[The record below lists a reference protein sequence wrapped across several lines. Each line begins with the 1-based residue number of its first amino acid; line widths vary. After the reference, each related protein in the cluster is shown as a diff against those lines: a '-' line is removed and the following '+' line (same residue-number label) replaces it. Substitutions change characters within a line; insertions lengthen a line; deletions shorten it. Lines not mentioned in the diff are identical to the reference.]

1 VLDRSATLLEQTSI
15 VRRLVTDLVREVDL
29 RDDAAQDTMTAALQ
43 SPPREASSF
52 RAWAETV
59 LRRWSSRAKLTAQ
72 RRQRRELA
80 ANTESHAFADPAAL
94 AAQRELLKRVVDA
107 VYELEEPYRQTLL
120 LRYFEDLAPK
130 EIGRRTHTSPET
142 VKTRLKRGL
151 ERVRARLDSDHRS
164 RAAWLLPL
172 SRFAIPIAKQTLFMR
187 VAAGILI
194 ATIGALTIVAL
205 DEPKTGTIDAVTRSP
220 SVVGPALADEVSQ
233 SSIDR
238 DVVATA
244 PNSPPPIAG
253 RVVDESG
260 SPIPLAVVR
269 LFDGSERIDGR
280 RPPLPSIET
289 TTDPEGRFSMP
300 ARAGATFVIA
310 LRALGF
316 ASRTL
321 PIAGS
326 GDAGD
331 LVLRKGFT
339 IHGVVRDL
347 QRNPIAGATVKYHV
361 AHFVVEDELVT
372 QSDANGEY
380 RIEGASDP
388 SLDDPAGVH
397 AIMLWAEHRDFA
409 PVFLPFS
416 GLFGFDTAGN
426 LPIDLWLPR
435 GATIEGRVL
444 DAETGEGIGGAE
456 VALLGSGSHN
466 LVVDDRFVELSFW
479 RVPLGTATSNASGHY
494 SLSRVPSF
502 AVHRIGHHHV
512 AEGERVLGY
521 LSLRCDSAL
530 SVAPYEEVLVP
541 DESSIVRRDLLAL
554 RRGFVR
560 GRIVDESRRPIPKF
574 DVYAAVDAVPEEGVA
589 AALPRISAMGTSD
602 REGYFEIALPLR
614 RLVASEGV
622 LYRSAR
628 GKTSIERT
636 IDDLRAGGT
645 IDVGELVVT
654 DLDLGPPLLEVVVV
668 DEREHP
674 IANARLEMFEAS
686 RGTETEGP
694 ELCSARTDA
703 TGRAV
708 IFRSPHFPSEF
719 EQARLRV
726 DALGFESAYSPLF
739 RRDPKAS
746 EPRAQRFV
754 MKRSPPREIAVRKPE
769 VESGA
774 RVRIRLTDAETAQ
787 PILHPRSLRLTNE
800 RGDERWFHPF
810 EPGVY
815 EFTGVP
821 AGSWRLYARVDG
833 YAAHDAITIVAP
845 TEGEVAY
852 TLALR
857 RGLTIRGVVR
867 ATDGSSLA
875 GCTLVLA
882 PIASGRHAQTKLEAD
897 ASFEFTSFRPG
908 ERYRAELFG
917 NAGRCFVAPAHS
929 ELTVANHDALDV
941 TLEVVPA
948 GYAFVTSLNPRLG
961 MPRGS
966 GGNEEGANDVAQS
979 SFVVVADSNGRE
991 VLKRRCVRSTGLP
1004 VFLPF
1009 GEYSFRLEVPGEAPL
1024 EQRVELS
1031 TAERTDVIFPER

>member
-1 VLDRSATLLEQTSI
+1 MLDRSATLLEQSAI

-52 RAWAETV
+52 RAWADTV
-59 LRRWSSRAKLTAQ
+59 LRRWSSRARLNAL
-72 RRQRRELA
+72 RRKRRELA
-80 ANTESHAFADPAAL
+80 AQTETRDFADPAAL

-130 EIGRRTHTSPET
+130 EIGRRTHTPLET

-151 ERVRARLDSDHRS
+151 DRVRARLDSEHRS
-164 RAAWLLPL
+164 RAAWLVPL
-172 SRFAIPIAKQTLFMR
+172 TRFAIPLAKQTLVVR
-187 VAAGILI
+187 IAAGILI
-194 ATIGALTIVAL
+194 ATIGALTIVTL
-205 DEPKTGTIDAVTRSP
+205 DEPKTGTIDAVTRTP
-220 SVVGPALADEVSQ
+220 PAVGPSIADEVPP
-233 SSIDR
+233 SSVDR

-269 LFDGSERIDGR
+269 LFDGSERIDGQ
-280 RPPLPSIET
+280 RPPPPSIET
-289 TTDPEGRFSMP
+289 TTDLEGRFSTP
-300 ARAGATFVIA
+300 ARTGATFVIA
-310 LRALGF
+310 LRAEGF

-331 LVLRKGFT
+331 LVLTRGFT
-339 IHGVVRDL
+339 IHGIVRDL
-347 QRNPIAGATVKYHV
+347 QRHPIAGATVKYHV
-361 AHFVVEDELVT
+361 AHYVVEEALVA
-372 QSDANGEY
+372 QSDTNGEY

-388 SLDDPAGVH
+388 YLDDPAGQQ
-397 AIMLWAEHRDFA
+397 AILLWAEHPDFA
-409 PVFLPFS
+409 PVFQPFT
-416 GLFGFDTAGN
+416 GLFGFDAAGN
-426 LPIDLWLPR
+426 LPIDIWLPR

-456 VALLGSGSHN
+456 VTLCGSGSHN
-466 LVVDDRFVELSFW
+466 LFVDDRFVELSFW
-479 RVPLGTATSNASGHY
+479 RVPLGTATSDASGRY
-494 SLSRVPSF
+494 VLSRVPSF
-502 AVHRIGHHHV
+502 AVHRIGHHSA

-521 LSLRCDSAL
+521 LSFRCDSAL
-530 SVAPYEEVLVP
+530 PLGGDQEILVP
-541 DESSIVRRDLLAL
+541 DESSTVQYDLLAL
-554 RRGFVR
+554 PRGFLR
-560 GRIVDESRRPIPKF
+560 GRVVDASRRPIANF
-574 DVYAAVDAVPEEGVA
+574 EVGASVEAVEDEASNLSVP
-589 AALPRISAMGTSD
+589 RTSASGTSD
-602 REGYFEIALPLR
+602 REGSFEIALPLR
-614 RLVASEGV
+614 RFVGSKALIH
-622 LYRSAR
+622 AR
-628 GKTSIERT
+628 ALGKTSIDQSV
-636 IDDLRAGGT
+636 DDLRAGRT
-645 IDVGELVVT
+645 IDVGELVVA
-654 DLDLGPPLLEVVVV
+654 DLDLGSPLLEVVVV

-694 ELCSARTDA
+694 ELRSARTDA

-708 IFRSPHFPSEF
+708 IFRSPHSPPEF

-726 DALGFESAYSPLF
+726 EALGFEPAYSPLF
-739 RRDPKAS
+739 RRDPPAS

-754 MKRSPPREIAVRKPE
+754 MKRSPPRALAVRKPE

-774 RVRIRLTDAETAQ
+774 RVRVTLVDALSAQ

-800 RGDERWFHPF
+800 RGDERWFHPI

-845 TEGEVAY
+845 AEGEVAH
-852 TLALR
+852 TLALQ

-882 PIASGRHAQTKLEAD
+882 PIGSGRHANTKLGSD

-908 ERYRAELFG
+908 ERYRAELYG
-917 NAGRCFVAPAHS
+917 MTGRFFVTPTHS

-961 MPRGS
+961 MPHGH
-966 GGNEEGANDVAQS
+966 GGNEEGANDVTQRS
-979 SFVVVADSNGRE
+979 YVVVFDSLGME
-991 VLKRRCVRSTGLP
+991 VARRRCVRSTGMPL
-1004 VFLPF
+1004 FLPF
-1009 GEYSFRLEVPGEAPL
+1009 GVYSFRLEVSGEAPL